1 MLRLDSAGAIN
12 SVLNL
17 ISGGDIMSMSTGSLP
32 RRHQRTLAEIFAEPT
47 PADVRWDDIRSL
59 FGALKADCSE
69 GRGSRLRVALG
80 DRKAVFHKPHPRKEA
95 SKSLVRSVRRFLE
108 EAGIGPEGR

>member
-1 MLRLDSAGAIN
+1 M
-12 SVLNL
+12 SVKR
-17 ISGGDIMSMSTGSLP
+17 GSLP
-32 RRHQRTLAEIFAEPT
+32 RRQQGTLEKIFAEPT

-59 FGALKADCSE
+59 FDALKADCSE

-80 DRKAVFHKPHPRKEA
+80 DRKAVFHRPHPRKEA

-108 EAGIGPEGR
+108 EAGIGP